1 MSPPPLPPFSVY
13 RLIQSHISR
22 AVERKDGG
30 VERGGVSQGAQQT
43 SRVIGKRKARQPSA
57 TPTAKQIND
66 EDAPECVVV
75 DVLSSSSSSSS
86 SLYTFGRLGAT
97 HDVWLGKGGAPIVL
111 GLYRGGDWD
120 GRGLADSR
128 WSS

>member
-1 MSPPPLPPFSVY
+1 MSPPPSVL
-13 RLIQSHISR
+13 RLSIDSIAHITGCR
-22 AVERKDGG
+22 EKGGGGG

-66 EDAPECVVV
+66 EDAPECVV
-75 DVLSSSSSSSS
+75 DVLSSSSSS

-97 HDVWLGKGGAPIVL
+97 HDVWLGKGGALIVL

>member
-1 MSPPPLPPFSVY
+1 VSPPPSVL
-13 RLIQSHISR
+13 RLSIDSIAHITGCR
-22 AVERKDGG
+22 EKGWGGG

-75 DVLSSSSSSSS
+75 DVL
-86 SLYTFGRLGAT
+86 
-97 HDVWLGKGGAPIVL
+97 
-111 GLYRGGDWD
+111 
-120 GRGLADSR
+120 
-128 WSS
+128 